1 MYSKAIPQLHH
12 NSVVNQC
19 CIKVIEYALSL
30 LWSYWPQEKTLAVLL
45 CGSWPLGM
53 GCAEV
58 VDGEVKFI
66 SDWDLIVIIDD
77 KSELAYAQK
86 IKLTLDSALK
96 EKAKKGEIDAHVD
109 YGFVRFSDLPS
120 EAKSLF
126 WFDCCSHAL
135 LIWGGMNPLD
145 QIDRPEKLNPREG
158 VLLLAN
164 RALGQ
169 LLILS
174 SILSDSDDV
183 NRAVYHCGKVAVD
196 GINALRIVTGK
207 YVPGLS
213 AANDEIGEIE
223 VVSSDRD
230 VLKNIVNTA
239 KFWEEQKRD
248 YNVKNILAAF
258 GGFIDDERP
267 SPFGV
272 WLWAAQMFH
281 TVWNMVVKMMIHDT
295 DVLRTAQEVLIPRE
309 DKGLF
314 ECMRSWK
321 KFFASSSHHRVKTTY
336 LDTMRFSWR
345 ATPISAAR
353 VGGVIGLCYHP
364 WGNTLNFQ
372 KGIKLIKKFL
382 PSAKV
387 RGLHYI
393 EKWVHFMDDSVS
405 IWRVYVNDYDERTST
420 LWNHISMIERYRD
433 RGH

>member
-1 MYSKAIPQLHH
+1 MCSKAIPQFHH
-12 NSVVNQC
+12 NSVVNQY

-66 SDWDLIVIIDD
+66 SDWDLMVIIDD
-77 KSELAYAQK
+77 KSELAYARK
-86 IKLTLDSALK
+86 IKLALDSSLK
-96 EKAKKGEIDAHVD
+96 EKTKKGEIGAHVD

-145 QIDRPEKLNPREG
+145 QIDRPKQLNPREG

-169 LLILS
+169 LLIVP
-174 SILSDSDDV
+174 SIISDSDDV
-183 NRAVYHCGKVAVD
+183 SRAIYHCGKVAVD

-213 AANDEIGEIE
+213 IVNDEIDEIE
-223 VVSSDRD
+223 VAPTDRD
-230 VLKNIVNTA
+230 VLKNIVNAA
-239 KFWEEQKRD
+239 KFWEEQKGD
-248 YNVKNILAAF
+248 YSVKTILAAF
-258 GGFIDDERP
+258 GRLIDGEKP

-272 WLWAAQMFH
+272 WLWAAQMFQ
-281 TVWNMVVKMMIHDT
+281 TVWNIVMKIMLHDT
-295 DVLRTAQEVLIPRE
+295 DVLKTTQEVLIRE
-309 DKGLF
+309 EYKGVF
-314 ECMRSWK
+314 ECMISWK
-321 KFFASSSHHRVKTTY
+321 NFLASSSQHRVKATY

-353 VGGVIGLCYHP
+353 LCGVIGLCYHP
-364 WGNTLNFQ
+364 WGDTHSFQ
-372 KGIKLIKKFL
+372 KGIKLFKKFL
-382 PSAKV
+382 PSAEV
-387 RGLHYI
+387 RGLNYI
-393 EKWVHFMDDSVS
+393 EKWVHFMDNSVS
-405 IWRVYVNDYDERTST
+405 IWRVYVNNYDERNST
-420 LWNHISMIERYRD
+420 LWNYISMMERYRD
-433 RGH
+433 SGH